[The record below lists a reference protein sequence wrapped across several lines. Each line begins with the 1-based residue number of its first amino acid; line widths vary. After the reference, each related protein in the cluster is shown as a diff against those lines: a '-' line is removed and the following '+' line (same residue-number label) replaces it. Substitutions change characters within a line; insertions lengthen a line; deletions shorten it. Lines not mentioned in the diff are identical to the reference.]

1 MYSIF
6 ASAHALIC
14 TDIPGLSRFDATS
27 LPQQTLMELLVQDI
41 RTDKF
46 QNADGDHL
54 EACAWPEVSCN
65 MAKDVESITFCL
77 HGQAFFPDGG
87 TIHIDFIPQTVE
99 TFIVSENNLEGTC
112 DTWRLPREMNSFF
125 AHYNRLHGSFDLAG
139 LPRDLFALSIA
150 QNRFSGGLS
159 IGDLPPQ
166 LTYFNAE
173 CNFFTGSLD
182 LGKLPE
188 TLSRFTVDR
197 DRFEA
202 DFSRM
207 PKVYKF

>member
-14 TDIPGLSRFDATS
+14 TDIPGLSRLDATS

-41 RTDKF
+41 STDKF
-46 QNADGDHL
+46 KNADGDHL
-54 EACAWPEVSCN
+54 EACKWPAVSCN
-65 MAKDVESITFCL
+65 LAKDVETISFALYC
-77 HGQAFFPDGG
+77 QAFFPDSG
-87 TIHIDFIPQTVE
+87 TIHLDYIPHTVK
-99 TFIVSENNLEGTC
+99 TFIVSTNNLEGTC
-112 DTWRLPREMNSFF
+112 DTWSLPREMTVFL
-125 AHYNRLHGSFDLAG
+125 AHSNRLHGSFDLAG

-166 LTYFNAE
+166 LTKFNAE
-173 CNFFTGSLD
+173 CNFFSGSLD
-182 LGKLPE
+182 LEKLPE
-188 TLSRFTVDR
+188 TLSNFTVDR